1 MSSPTLSIALAALL
15 SRSIHEKG
23 DVWKDRLVE
32 QKMSEKKFVEHM
44 QERDQAVQKKAY
56 KLLAHMCEQRQDF
69 LANSFGDVLEALVT
83 GMPTALSA
91 AKRHRLRCLQV
102 SVLLLLR
109 DEVPGIAGREEL
121 STPAKRQQV

>member
-1 MSSPTLSIALAALL
+1 MWQNVLRMGGHVP
-15 SRSIHEKG
+15 
-23 DVWKDRLVE
+23 V
-32 QKMSEKKFVEHM
+32 

-56 KLLAHMCEQRQDF
+56 KLLAHVCEHRQDF
-69 LANSFGDVLEALVT
+69 LAEHFGDVLEALVT

-109 DEVPGIAGREEL
+109 PEVPGVHGREEL
-121 STPAKRQQV
+121 STPEKRQQVVCSVNHT